1 MRNHCLIQKKIENWC
16 ADFKAKEC
24 VKKPVLGT
32 GALCAQCSECTLQRL
47 WMRPTKI
54 LETSEMMISW
64 INDQRMIIIVIRLL
78 FIISMIM
85 KYHENEKFLLL
96 LWWLWLDDQQDFP
109 IVRQSSS
116 CRRPTRHATLLA
128 KIYSIDQL
136 SSTSAKNQQVW
147 SLPTDSIWGGEPK
160 PAGRSAAALSICPMC
175 YCAIVLYLCLQSEGH
190 PLLVVWRWDVLTQLV
205 LILAVLSMTK
215 ISKTEV
221 AQNES
226 YLTCLYLGCSS
237 MCLLYQFLRAQAF
250 PSLLPRCLRLC
261 LV

>member
-1 MRNHCLIQKKIENWC
+1 MLISKLKNVWKSRSLEQVLC
-16 ADFKAKEC
+16 APSA
-24 VKKPVLGT
+24 LN
-32 GALCAQCSECTLQRL
+32 ALCSASGWGPQR
-47 WMRPTKI
+47 
-54 LETSEMMISW
+54 SW
-64 INDQRMIIIVIRLL
+64 KQVRWWSVE
-78 FIISMIM
+78 SMI
-85 KYHENEKFLLL
+85 KGWLLL
-96 LWWLWLDDQQDFP
+96 LLDYYSSYQWSWNIMKMKNSYCYCDGYDLMISRIF
-109 IVRQSSS
+109 QSSDS
-116 CRRPTRHATLLA
+116 RARADVRHDMQRSWPRSTAL
-128 KIYSIDQL
+128 IS
-136 SSTSAKNQQVW
+136 SGSTSAKNQQVW